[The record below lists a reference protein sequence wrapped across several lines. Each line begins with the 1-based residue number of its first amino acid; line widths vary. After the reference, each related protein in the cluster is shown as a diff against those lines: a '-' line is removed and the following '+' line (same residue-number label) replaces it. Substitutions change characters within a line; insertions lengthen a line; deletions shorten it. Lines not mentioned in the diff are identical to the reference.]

1 MKSHSGRRKMG
12 LTGSVQQSLQAVV
25 CLSCSVFLLNGCG
38 ASHTSQASPPVVAQ
52 TPTYYVSTSG
62 DDSNAGTLASPWRTI
77 QHAANM
83 VTAGDTVYVRTGT
96 YNEVVTMQKS
106 GTASAPIVFSSYPG
120 ELATVDGTGLS
131 VPNGV
136 SGLFTIQNLDNITIE
151 GFEVRN
157 FTSSTTD
164 EPIGIY
170 IYGADNNIQIL
181 NNHIHNIAA
190 TASGCNA
197 EALGVAVYGSSAPAS
212 INNLLFSGNEV
223 DHLTTGCSESV
234 ALDGNVENFTVTNN
248 LIHDNDNIGID
259 VAGFYGVAPNP
270 SYDQARNGKISGN
283 TVYNITSNYNPGY
296 GTPLPNN
303 SYGADGIYIDG
314 GTQITIEH
322 NLVHNVDIGIEAASE
337 NAGHVTSYVTVRN
350 NVVYSDNSVGI
361 SIGGYAGPSTVGGSD
376 HITIV
381 NNTLYGDGTA
391 NSDNGEFQVQFSAT
405 NNLFENN
412 IVYANTQGLFVN
424 NFTTAASAP
433 ATLDYNLYYSTVGAA
448 NSTWAW
454 QGQTYTGYNTY
465 LHGTGMDAHS
475 PQFLDPQFINMAST
489 PPDLDIQATSPAVN
503 AGSNLGPSIVG
514 TADFAGHP
522 RVNSSGQINIG
533 AFEQ

>member
-1 MKSHSGRRKMG
+1 MG
-12 LTGSVQQSLQAVV
+12 LAGSVQQLLQAVV
-25 CLSCSVFLLNGCG
+25 CLSCSVLLLNGCG
-38 ASHTSQASPPVVAQ
+38 ASHTSQAPPPVVAQ
-52 TPTYYVSTSG
+52 TSTYYVSTSG

-83 VTAGDTVYVRTGT
+83 AAAGDTVYVRAGA
-96 YNEVVTMQKS
+96 YNEIVTMQTS
-106 GTASAPIVFSSYPG
+106 GTSLAPIVFSSYPG
-120 ELATVDGTGLS
+120 ELAIVDGTGLS
-131 VPNGV
+131 IPNGV

-157 FTSSTTD
+157 FTSSTKD

-170 IYGADNNIQIL
+170 ITGADNNIQIL
-181 NNHIHNIAA
+181 NNHIHGIAA
-190 TASGCNA
+190 TAPGCNA
-197 EALGVAVYGSSAPAS
+197 EALGIAVYGSSAPAS
-212 INNLLFSGNEV
+212 INNLVVSGNEV

-234 ALDGNVENFTVTNN
+234 TLDGNVENFKVTNN

-259 VAGFYGVAPNP
+259 VAGFYGVAPNQ
-270 SYDQARNGKISGN
+270 SYDQARNGEISGN

-314 GTQITIEH
+314 GTQVTIER

-337 NAGHVTSYVTVRN
+337 NAGHVTSYVIMRN
-350 NVVYSDNSVGI
+350 NVIYSDNSVGI

-381 NNTLYGDGTA
+381 NNTLYGDGSA
-391 NSDNGEFQVQFSAT
+391 NSDNGELQVQFSAI
-405 NNLFENN
+405 NNVFENN

-424 NFTTAASAP
+424 NFTTSTAPP
-433 ATLDYNLYYSTVGAA
+433 ATLDYNLYYSTVGAT
-448 NSTWAW
+448 NGTWVW

-465 LHGTGMDAHS
+465 LHGTGMDVHS

-489 PPDLDIQATSPAVN
+489 PPELDIQATSPALN
-503 AGSNLGPSIVG
+503 AGTNLGPSIVG
-514 TADFAGHP
+514 TTDFAGNP
-522 RVNSSGQINIG
+522 RVNNSGQISIG
-533 AFEQ
+533 AYQQ